1 MTTLRVSSELLV
13 VARPTNSGN
22 FNRGSKKE
30 GKFPRD
36 GDEAIDN
43 RYSINYNFSLYSM
56 RAYNF
61 ITNLIVRRKG
71 RPTIPLARGFSLH

>member
-1 MTTLRVSSELLV
+1 M
-13 VARPTNSGN
+13 ARPTNSGN

-43 RYSINYNFSLYSM
+43 RYSINIYIIFPSISGYNSM
-56 RAYNF
+56 
-61 ITNLIVRRKG
+61 RRKG